1 MLTAFD
7 RTVFLARH
15 QYGDWGDLPPSDWW
29 YNNMAAQ
36 SGEGIICSRYACQD
50 NRYVRIETDMTKKQ
64 TRIVLEDIP

>member
-36 SGEGIICSRYACQD
+36 SGERD
-50 NRYVRIETDMTKKQ
+50 NLFPDMPVRTTVMSESKPI
-64 TRIVLEDIP
+64 